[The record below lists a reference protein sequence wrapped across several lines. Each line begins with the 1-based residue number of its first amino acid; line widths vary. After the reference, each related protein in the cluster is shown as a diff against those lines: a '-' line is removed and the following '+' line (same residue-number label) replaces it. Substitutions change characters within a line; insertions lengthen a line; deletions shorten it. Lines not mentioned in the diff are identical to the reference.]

1 MLRAPGSTPP
11 PLRYLIP
18 PSSAVEYRS
27 CGRAAAAIVQ
37 PRVHPQT
44 DLIGPADSRTFLPAD
59 SRSHAHVPIR
69 AACSSCQTFRKA
81 RCTFADRLAL
91 SQSSPRQFFESFGQ
105 AHEYAHPSR
114 SACCP
119 ARLHREVCAQFHDR
133 RRRQKLRAV
142 QKNHLCR
149 FHPHRSAVRTSPA
162 NALLRNR
169 ASPRREFLARV
180 QIARIPPRPCLE
192 RAPLVLSR
200 TPPR

>member
-11 PLRYLIP
+11 PPRYLIP
-18 PSSAVEYRS
+18 LSSAVEYRS
-27 CGRAAAAIVQ
+27 CARAAAATGR
-37 PRVHPQT
+37 PRVHLQT
-44 DLIGPADSRTFLPAD
+44 DVIRTADSRAFLPAN

-69 AACSSCQTFRKA
+69 AACSGCQILLKA
-81 RCTFADRLAL
+81 RCPFADRSEL
-91 SQSSPRQFFESFGQ
+91 SRSSRRQFSESFGQ
-105 AHEYAHPSR
+105 AHECAHPR
-114 SACCP
+114 RYACCP

-133 RRRQKLRAV
+133 RRRPKLRAV

-200 TPPR
+200 TPPH